1 MFEVKKLSRLHQ
13 DYLISF
19 LRSQLTTLHNVLS
32 SVENSERYDDEYLE
46 ESMRRVE
53 QDIHR
58 FRKVYSN

>member
-13 DYLISF
+13 DYLTSF
-19 LRSQLTTLHNVLS
+19 LRSQLTILQNVLS

-46 ESMRRVE
+46 ESMRRIE

-58 FRKVYSN
+58 FRKSCSN